1 MNRKIVPMLGIAAI
15 FGSLSI
21 FAANMW
27 LENAAEARA
36 PQPVA
41 APLDEAPRIEF
52 GSIVVARQPLR
63 YGSALDAQELEEIP
77 WPKDTLPAGAY
88 ASVEDVMRDG
98 NRVVLSPLE
107 ANEPVLLAKL
117 SGPNGR
123 ATLSNKLT
131 PGMQAVTIAAD
142 EITGVGGFLTQG
154 DRVDVVLTR
163 NGGSVVAKSIGA
175 EEAGR
180 IKGAEMIT
188 ETVVS
193 GARVLSAGAED
204 NGSSGNGTVT
214 LEVTPSDARRIA
226 LARSVGQV
234 SLSLLAAT
242 EGEGGARDSA
252 TLSSLTGLI
261 SSGLP
266 DGQSL
271 SEAMTSDRAKMT
283 EVKVTRGILA
293 ETYNV
298 PLSGNAREIQP

>member
-1 MNRKIVPMLGIAAI
+1 MNKKIVPMLGIAAI

-27 LENAAEARA
+27 LKNAAAARQ

-41 APLDEAPRIEF
+41 VIAEPEPRVEF
-52 GSIVVARQPLR
+52 GSIVVARQPLA
-63 YGSALDAQELEEIP
+63 YGSALDAAAMTEIP
-77 WPKDTLPAGAY
+77 WPKDALPEGAY
-88 ASVEDVMRDG
+88 SKVEDLLG
-98 NRVVLSPLE
+98 EGSRVVLSAIE

-123 ATLSNKLT
+123 ATLSNRLT

-142 EITGVGGFLTQG
+142 EITGVGGFLTPG

-163 NGGSVVAKSIGA
+163 NGGSVVARSIGA
-175 EEAGR
+175 EESGR
-180 IKGAEMIT
+180 INGAEMIT

-193 GARVLSAGAED
+193 GARVLSAGGEGAAAP
-204 NGSSGNGTVT
+204 GTRTVT

-234 SLSLLAAT
+234 SLSLLAAA
-242 EGEGGARDSA
+242 ESEGGATDSA

-266 DGQSL
+266 AITGAQD
-271 SEAMTSDRAKMT
+271 EARPAELT
-283 EVKVTRGILA
+283 EVKVTRGMQA
-293 ETYNV
+293 EVYNV
-298 PLSGNAREIQP
+298 PSSGPAGQARP

>member
-1 MNRKIVPMLGIAAI
+1 MNKKIVPMLGIAAI

-27 LENAAEARA
+27 LENAAEARQ

-41 APLDEAPRIEF
+41 VVTETEPRVEF
-52 GSIVVARQPLR
+52 GSIVVARQPLA
-63 YGSALDAQELEEIP
+63 YGSALDTAAMTEIP
-77 WPKDTLPAGAY
+77 WPKDALPDGAY
-88 ASVEDVMRDG
+88 SSVEDVLADG
-98 NRVVLSPLE
+98 SRVVLSAIE

-123 ATLSNKLT
+123 ATLSNRLT

-142 EITGVGGFLTQG
+142 EITGVGGFLTPG

-163 NGGSVVAKSIGA
+163 NGGSVVARSIGA
-175 EEAGR
+175 EESGR
-180 IKGAEMIT
+180 INGAEMIT

-193 GARVLSAGAED
+193 GARVLSAGGD
-204 NGSSGNGTVT
+204 GGGTPGSRTVA

-234 SLSLLAAT
+234 SLSLLAAA
-242 EGEGGARDSA
+242 ENDGGAKDSA

-266 DGQSL
+266 AVTETGDDAAPAEL
-271 SEAMTSDRAKMT
+271 T
-283 EVKVTRGILA
+283 EVKVTRGMQA
-293 ETYNV
+293 EVYNV
-298 PLSGNAREIQP
+298 PSSGATGDIRR

>member
-1 MNRKIVPMLGIAAI
+1 MNKKIVPMLGIAAI

-27 LENAAEARA
+27 LENAAEGRA
-36 PQPVA
+36 PQAQKPVA
-41 APLDEAPRIEF
+41 SHEPQVDF
-52 GSIVVARQPLR
+52 GSIVVARQPLV
-63 YGSALDAQELEEIP
+63 YGAAVEAGGLTEIP
-77 WPKDTLPAGAY
+77 WPKDALPEGAY
-88 ASVEDVMRDG
+88 ASVDDLLREG
-98 NRVVLSPLE
+98 KRVVLSAIE

-117 SGPNGR
+117 SGPDGR
-123 ATLSNKLT
+123 AILSNRLA

-142 EITGVGGFLTQG
+142 EITGVGGFLTPG

-175 EEAGR
+175 EESGR

-193 GARVLSAGAED
+193 GARVLSAGGNGED
-204 NGSSGNGTVT
+204 RPANGTVT

-234 SLSLLAAT
+234 SLSLLAAA
-242 EGEGGARDSA
+242 ESPGDARDSA

-261 SSGLP
+261 SSGA
-266 DGQSL
+266 DTADSL
-271 SEAMTSDRAKMT
+271 SGVMSSDRAALT
-283 EVKVTRGILA
+283 EVKVTRGIQA
-293 ETYNV
+293 EVYNV
-298 PLSGNAREIQP
+298 PASANSGSRQP